1 MSSKVIEERTISF
14 RDVFAEIV
22 QKLGIIIL
30 VAILCAVIFPTYKYV
45 RDLKNTNI
53 VTELTDEEKQ
63 QVETYLSKQSAY
75 ENMEEYVDKS
85 EFMKLNPYNTA
96 QEIVTYRVD
105 GIDSI
110 ADVNGIVKVFK
121 DWINGGGIE
130 AIDNDLISCDDSIA
144 KNYVITENG
153 VNVFTVTIWA
163 ADTSE
168 IDKMKCNAES
178 GIEEFTTKLQDTY
191 NFNLTKTND
200 VKSNIYST
208 EVENRQRS
216 IMTNLNTAKTEL
228 ESLYDSFTDSQKNAI
243 KSDSDEKKQEVSVN
257 FSIKYI
263 LAGMILAIISSIAI
277 IIIIYVIKG
286 KLISNDAIWEELNI
300 INYGKV
306 ITKTKG
312 GLFRSLADNIRKINK
327 TDSIELLAAK
337 IMLNVEAGDAL
348 IFSGKVDDKLGRV
361 FVDAIKKATDKN
373 IHVEILDGEMND
385 VEFMKGKVEN
395 YKVVLLTHPYNDSVV
410 DIVKD
415 VLERKNYHIDVIGNV
430 EVI

>member
-1 MSSKVIEERTISF
+1 MNSILEERTINL
-14 RDVFAEIV
+14 RDLFAEIV
-22 QKLGIIIL
+22 QKLAIIIL
-30 VAILCAVIFPTYKYV
+30 VAALCAVIFPTYKYV

-85 EFMKLNPYNTA
+85 DFMKLNPYNTV
-96 QEIVTYRVD
+96 QEIITYRVD
-105 GIDSI
+105 GIDST

-130 AIDNDLISCDDSIA
+130 AIDNDLISCDNSIT
-144 KNYVITENG
+144 KKYVITENE

-163 ADTSE
+163 AETSE
-168 IDKMKCNAES
+168 IVEMKQNAES
-178 GIEEFTTKLQDTY
+178 GIEEFAAKLQDTY
-191 NFNLTKTND
+191 NFNLTKTNE

-208 EVENRQRS
+208 EVESRQQS
-216 IMTNLNTAKTEL
+216 VMTNLNTVKTEL
-228 ESLYDSFTDSQKNAI
+228 DSLYGSFTDSQKNAI
-243 KSDSDEKKQEVSVN
+243 KSDTDEKQQEVSVK

-263 LAGMILAIISSIAI
+263 LAGMILAIICSIAI
-277 IIIIYVIKG
+277 IIIIYAIKG
-286 KLISNDAIWEELNI
+286 KLFSNDAIWEELYI

-312 GLFRSLADNIRKINK
+312 GIFRNLADKIRKINK
-327 TDSIELLAAK
+327 TDSIELIAAK
-337 IMLNVEAGDAL
+337 IMLNVEAGNVL
-348 IFSGKVDDKLGRV
+348 IFSGKVDDKLGKL
-361 FVDAIKKATDKN
+361 FIDAIKKVADKN
-373 IHVEILDGEMND
+373 VHVKILDGEMND
-385 VEFMKGKVEN
+385 VEFMKNKVEN
-395 YKVVLLTHPYNDSVV
+395 YKVVLLTHPYIDSVV